1 MPLCR
6 LNAKLFSV
14 ALVVF
19 QYALSSSPQGAQE
32 KADLAKLAAQIK
44 DKDAA
49 VRRSA
54 AEALGQVG
62 SAKGVEPLARMLQ
75 SQRLRDRR
83 SAIIALG
90 TIGGDKGCEALIP
103 LLKSASAED
112 RDSAV
117 AAIGGARCSI

>member
-19 QYALSSSPQGAQE
+19 QYALSPSPQGAQE
-32 KADLAKLAAQIK
+32 KADLAKLAAQLK
-44 DKDAA
+44 DKDAS

-54 AEALGQVG
+54 AEALGQVNDQASVDLLISALGDDNQDVRSAAALALGQTG

-75 SQRLRDRR
+75 SQRLRE
-83 SAIIALG
+83 
-90 TIGGDKGCEALIP
+90 IGK
-103 LLKSASAED
+103 ASCRET
-112 RDSAV
+112 
-117 AAIGGARCSI
+117 